1 MLADPVSR
9 GGCIQCVG
17 SRVRVLGRGDGEG
30 EGGERE
36 AGGGGWGGSTDVL
49 EDDLKRVEELN
60 NPSPR
65 PRELPEGVPHNKLL
79 ACRPT
84 LGRVLARVGT
94 VDVEVDPPRPVAL
107 CSAREE
113 RVA

>member
-1 MLADPVSR
+1 MCA
-9 GGCIQCVG
+9 G
-17 SRVRVLGRGDGEG
+17 SRRFGG
-30 EGGERE
+30 EGGE
-36 AGGGGWGGSTDVL
+36 GGGERGERGGVWGEGIYIF

-113 RVA
+113 RDA